1 MAAPIIVKAKG
12 SAKMADIRATPTPG
26 STKTPAKKLTSK
38 SNGKKPGATVERKT
52 VTKAKKPPAP
62 QRDPAPGK
70 TVTPEERWRLVA
82 EAAYLRAES
91 RGFSGG
97 NPTDDWLAAEAEI
110 DKKLSKT

>member
-1 MAAPIIVKAKG
+1 
-12 SAKMADIRATPTPG
+12 MADIRATPTSG
-26 STKTPAKKLTSK
+26 STKAAAKKLTSK
-38 SNGKKPGATVERKT
+38 SNGKKPGATVTRKT
-52 VTKAKKPPAP
+52 ITKAKKPASPQQDAPA
-62 QRDPAPGK
+62 GK
-70 TVTPEERWRLVA
+70 TVTPEERWRMVA